1 MVEKIIKSLAQIADV
16 RDSSCS
22 MSAYESLKTDLLAT
36 PRQWLVTGGAGF
48 IGSHLTE
55 TLLRLNQKVVVL
67 DNLATGHRKNL
78 DDVRSKV
85 TAEQGYNLTMIEG
98 DITDASTCVGSAIG
112 CDYVL
117 HQAGLGSVPRS
128 IERPADTHAANVT
141 GTLNIFNAARETGV
155 KRVVY
160 ASSSSVYGD
169 DPGLPKIEQRT
180 GNVLSP
186 YAASK
191 AMCETYSKV
200 FHRCYGFQSI
210 GLRYFNVFG
219 PRQDPNGPY
228 AAVLPKWL
236 AALKNRETVFINGD
250 GETSRDFCYVA
261 NVVQANLL
269 SATSAH
275 PEMGCQV
282 FNVARGDR
290 TSLNQLFAAIRT
302 SLQGRDPSIGHPEP
316 TYRDFRAGDIL
327 HSQADISHI
336 QRLTGYAPTHNV
348 SQGLEEA
355 LEWYWANL

>member
-1 MVEKIIKSLAQIADV
+1 M
-16 RDSSCS
+16 
-22 MSAYESLKTDLLAT
+22 
-36 PRQWLVTGGAGF
+36 
-48 IGSHLTE
+48 
-55 TLLRLNQKVVVL
+55 
-67 DNLATGHRKNL
+67 
-78 DDVRSKV
+78 
-85 TAEQGYNLTMIEG
+85 
-98 DITDASTCVGSAIG
+98 
-112 CDYVL
+112 
-117 HQAGLGSVPRS
+117 
-128 IERPADTHAANVT
+128 
-141 GTLNIFNAARETGV
+141 
-155 KRVVY
+155 
-160 ASSSSVYGD
+160 YGD

-269 SATSAH
+269 SATSQH
-275 PEMGCQV
+275 DEIGCQV

-302 SLQGRDPSIGHPEP
+302 SLQGRDPTLGHPEP

-327 HSQADISHI
+327 HSQADISLI
-336 QRLTGYAPTHNV
+336 QRLTGYEPTHNV

>member
-1 MVEKIIKSLAQIADV
+1 
-16 RDSSCS
+16 
-22 MSAYESLKTDLLAT
+22 MSAFDQLKTDLLAS

-55 TLLRLNQKVVVL
+55 TLLKLNQKVVVL
-67 DNLATGHRKNL
+67 DNLATGHRKNI
-78 DDVRSKV
+78 DDVLTKV
-85 TAEQGYNLTMIEG
+85 GSDQRHNLLFIEG
-98 DITDASTCVGSAIG
+98 DITDRTTCAGAMIG

-141 GTLNIFNAARETGV
+141 GTLHLMDAARTAGV
-155 KRVVY
+155 KRFVY

-169 DPGLPKIEQRT
+169 DPTLPKVEGRT
-180 GNVLSP
+180 GNPLSP

-191 AMCETYSKV
+191 AMCETYAKV
-200 FHRCYGFQSI
+200 FNRCYNMQI
-210 GLRYFNVFG
+210 VGLRYFNVFG
-219 PRQDPNGPY
+219 PRQDPDGPY
-228 AAVLPKWL
+228 AAVMPKWIS
-236 AALKNRETVFINGD
+236 ALRKGETVFINGD

-269 SATSAH
+269 SATAQH
-275 PEMGCQV
+275 DEIGVQV

-290 TSLNQLFAAIRT
+290 TSLNQLFAAIRE
-302 SLQGRDPSIGHPEP
+302 SLQRRDPSIGNPQP
-316 TYRDFRAGDIL
+316 TYRDFRPGDIL

-336 QRLTGYAPTHNV
+336 QRLTGYEPTHDV

-355 LEWYWANL
+355 LEWYWANLK